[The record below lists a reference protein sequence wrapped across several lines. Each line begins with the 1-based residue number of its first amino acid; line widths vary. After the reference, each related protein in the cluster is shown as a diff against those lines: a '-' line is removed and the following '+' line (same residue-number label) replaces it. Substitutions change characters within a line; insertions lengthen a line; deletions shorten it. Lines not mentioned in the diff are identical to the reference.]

1 MFYNR
6 IFNIEKE
13 NKNVIDYNTKIL
25 DKYEVR

>member
-1 MFYNR
+1 MFYNK

>member
-1 MFYNR
+1 MLYNR